1 MGLVHRRK
9 CRKVASSL
17 MGERTRKYQPPT
29 CNRWCSAA
37 WPPASTGSNG
47 RGRIGPG
54 TRAISR
60 PHEERSKTP
69 HTMHRCRRVQDHTV
83 PARRSDLSE
92 GSRAAGL
99 ALTIQ
104 IVALQQRRHETS
116 RDRIHEAEVRTMEGA
131 SPVRLLATG

>member
-1 MGLVHRRK
+1 MPQSCILAHGREDTQVP
-9 CRKVASSL
+9 AAN
-17 MGERTRKYQPPT
+17 MQPVVQ
-29 CNRWCSAA
+29 RSWR
-37 WPPASTGSNG
+37 PASTGLKRSWADRAGNARHKQAS
-47 RGRIGPG
+47 RGALR
-54 TRAISR
+54 
-60 PHEERSKTP
+60 KTP